1 MLDFTTEPDPLSLEQ
16 IFHEWIDYLI
26 DRGHVRK
33 ENVNWILLTQAI
45 TELELQAYINAGRK
59 LH

>member
-1 MLDFTTEPDPLSLEQ
+1 MESLREQNPLSLEQ
-16 IFHEWIDYLI
+16 IFQEWIEYLI
-26 DRGHVRK
+26 DIGQVRK
-33 ENVNWILLTQAI
+33 ENVNWKLLSQAI

>member
-1 MLDFTTEPDPLSLEQ
+1 MESLREQNPHSMEQ
-16 IFHEWIDYLI
+16 IFQEWIEYLI
-26 DRGHVRK
+26 DIGQVRK
-33 ENVNWILLTQAI
+33 ENVNWKLLSQAI

>member
-1 MLDFTTEPDPLSLEQ
+1 MESLREQNPLSLEQ
-16 IFHEWIDYLI
+16 IFQEWIEYLI
-26 DRGHVRK
+26 DIGHVRK
-33 ENVNWILLTQAI
+33 ENVNWKLLSQAI